1 MSLDAENALVTS
13 SDERC
18 DYLFKTVCGT
28 VEFTMIAEE
37 MEQLHEFCVLC
48 QNSLSRTVATLKQDL
63 VTYREHRKRVV
74 VEDIGDVT
82 EDAMMG
88 LEDFEIPTWEDCER
102 FLMPAMCLIMVS
114 AFVEKS
120 LKTLCL
126 TFAPAGQAVGRE
138 KRAGGII
145 LGLISFLQE
154 QCGFRFIE
162 PAESS
167 AARNECRQIR
177 NSFAHGDWHA
187 VRSVVG
193 RISLKEAFRSASQLF
208 AVIEEGKPSLP
219 RARY

>member
-18 DYLFKTVCGT
+18 DYLFQTPSGT
-28 VEFTMIAEE
+28 VEFVEIAED

-48 QNSLSRTVATLKQDL
+48 QDSLSRTVETLKQDL
-63 VTYREHRKRVV
+63 VSYREHRKRVV
-74 VEDIGDVT
+74 VEYIGDVT
-82 EDAMMG
+82 EDAIMG
-88 LEDFEIPTWEDCER
+88 LEDFEIPTWEDSQR

-120 LKTLCL
+120 LKTLCSK
-126 TFAPAGQAVGRE
+126 FAPPGQAVGRE
-138 KRAGGII
+138 KRVGGII
-145 LGLISFLQE
+145 LGLISFLKE
-154 QCGFRFIE
+154 QCGFRFTE

-177 NSFAHGDWHA
+177 NSFAHGDWPA
-187 VRSVVG
+187 VKSVVA

-208 AVIEEGKPSLP
+208 AVIEEGKPILP
-219 RARY
+219 SPQ